1 MLARCTFIINEIEW
15 GGVKTQM
22 NDGNSAERNQPT
34 GDVRSHV
41 KTKQIHFTPNFHMKF
56 LEACLINDFYIQ
68 LVFYHIS
75 YEKENVFF
83 RLNISVCHSTILP
96 SRTCTEFEIVL

>member
-15 GGVKTQM
+15 GGVQTQM

-75 YEKENVFF
+75 YEKENIFF
-83 RLNISVCHSTILP
+83 SLRIKFLFVTRLY
-96 SRTCTEFEIVL
+96 